1 MKITCDA
8 APENSWP
15 YRNSTNWQTSFNV
28 SEAPQTA
35 LPAPVAQPS
44 QPSPKPAPLV
54 YTIKEA
60 AEVLNVSTKTIRR
73 LLDRGLLT
81 CSKALRKKL
90 IPRSQIEGFL
100 KDTCDAPKTRF

>member
-1 MKITCDA
+1 MKTLSA
-8 APENSWP
+8 PAPENEWQRS
-15 YRNSTNWQTSFNV
+15 SNWQTNFNI
-28 SEAPQTA
+28 SEAPQTS
-35 LPAPVAQPS
+35 LPAPVVQPAQS
-44 QPSPKPAPLV
+44 SLKPASLV

-100 KDTCDAPKTRF
+100 KATCDAPKTRF